1 VKVVF
6 SDEARGDLQRI
17 ADHIAKDSPRRAL
30 VFVRKLRDQ
39 AQKLAHMPLAFAV
52 LPRFE
57 HKGIRRRVYRDY
69 LIFYRVEADQVYRV
83 HILHGAQDYESLLF
97 PQG

>member
-6 SDEARGDLQRI
+6 SDEARRDLASIGDY
-17 ADHIAKDSPRRAL
+17 IAKESPRRAL
-30 VFVRKLRDQ
+30 EFVRKLRGE
-39 AQKLAHMPLAFAV
+39 AQKLEHMPLAFPL

-57 HKGIRRRVYRDY
+57 HAGIRRRVYHDY
-69 LIFYRVEADQVYRV
+69 LIFYRVEADHVYIV

-97 PQG
+97 PER